1 MFDYMHY
8 FTNQKTT
15 QTSQE
20 IKILQVTIF
29 TLSVHTRYFIKT
41 KFMRKTRLD
50 SGQKKFII
58 TKSSLSSA
66 SNILLKAI
74 TLFPFFLFLPFSTS
88 NDKCKKSCFFKNFFS
103 FLVFPAGKYML
114 QKARKFSKVGK
125 KYYNKASWNTN
136 GLRTSQPRVSV
147 NNSIIMHQPSI
158 TGFYIKRVYS
168 EA

>member
-58 TKSSLSSA
+58 TKPSLSSA
-66 SNILLKAI
+66 NDILLKTI
-74 TLFPFFLFLPFSTS
+74 TSFPFFLLLSLSTS
-88 NDKCKKSCFFKNFFS
+88 NDKCKNSFFFKNFFS
-103 FLVFPAGKYML
+103 FLVFPADKIYVT
-114 QKARKFSKVGK
+114 K
-125 KYYNKASWNTN
+125 SWE
-136 GLRTSQPRVSV
+136 
-147 NNSIIMHQPSI
+147 I
-158 TGFYIKRVYS
+158 
-168 EA
+168 